1 MDIVSTDLE
10 KKNRTGNQLMTGRQ
24 LYELAKKGTAYYR
37 KALALVSKKFDLETM
52 ECKESG
58 QSVDDVVNY
67 ILLEMYKLTLNN
79 KSNDDDEAN
88 LPDKELEEEII
99 INNINQSQ
107 VSSTTNVNSD
117 IPSTSISTTNSTNNT
132 TSNKQN
138 RIN

>member
-24 LYELAKKGTAYYR
+24 LYKLAKKGTAYYR

-67 ILLEMYKLTLNN
+67 VLLEM
-79 KSNDDDEAN
+79 
-88 LPDKELEEEII
+88 
-99 INNINQSQ
+99 
-107 VSSTTNVNSD
+107 
-117 IPSTSISTTNSTNNT
+117 
-132 TSNKQN
+132 
-138 RIN
+138 